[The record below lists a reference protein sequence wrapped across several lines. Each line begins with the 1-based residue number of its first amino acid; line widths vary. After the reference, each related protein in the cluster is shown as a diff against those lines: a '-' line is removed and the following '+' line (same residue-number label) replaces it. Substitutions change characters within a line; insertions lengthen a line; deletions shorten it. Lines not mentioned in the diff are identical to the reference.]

1 MICPKCGA
9 NLSGQPKFCP
19 KCGTKL
25 ESASART
32 EQQSFQKKAAVRQQE
47 EITEQRPKKRGTSP
61 VLLVLMLILLLAV
74 AGGGGF
80 ITYRFLTG
88 GAQSGGPSDED
99 NIEETDQ
106 DEEDNED
113 ESEEESS
120 EEETETSGE
129 GETESE
135 DEGSIWEMF
144 EEESSQSQTA
154 AATEAASLPS
164 ETTTAWG
171 NNPAGTTAAWGNNPS
186 GTAAAWETNPSV
198 NSGVSAQG
206 SGGYILPDSS
216 SRQLTESDLLG
227 LTSEQLRIARN
238 EIYARHGRKFQD
250 EELQAYFDSQPWYNG
265 TIDPAQFDDM
275 SLLSQL
281 ERSNLEVIKKREAVV
296 NGG

>member
-1 MICPKCGA
+1 
-9 NLSGQPKFCP
+9 
-19 KCGTKL
+19 
-25 ESASART
+25 
-32 EQQSFQKKAAVRQQE
+32 
-47 EITEQRPKKRGTSP
+47 
-61 VLLVLMLILLLAV
+61 
-74 AGGGGF
+74 
-80 ITYRFLTG
+80 
-88 GAQSGGPSDED
+88 
-99 NIEETDQ
+99 
-106 DEEDNED
+106 
-113 ESEEESS
+113 
-120 EEETETSGE
+120 
-129 GETESE
+129 
-135 DEGSIWEMF
+135 MF

-171 NNPAGTTAAWGNNPS
+171 NKPCRNHDGLGKQPCRNYGGLGNNPS

-265 TIDPAQFDDM
+265 TIEPAQFDDM